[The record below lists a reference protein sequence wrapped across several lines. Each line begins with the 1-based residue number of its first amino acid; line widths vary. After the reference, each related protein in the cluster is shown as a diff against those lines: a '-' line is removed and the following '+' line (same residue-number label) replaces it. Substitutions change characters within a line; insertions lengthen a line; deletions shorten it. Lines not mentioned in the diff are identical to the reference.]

1 MSDQSSLGLTSWN
14 SAASARR
21 KLTCSPAKPW
31 GIHQSLL
38 GECPRCGW
46 APDWMPPQASLAPPL
61 AALSTL
67 PAAE

>member
-1 MSDQSSLGLTSWN
+1 MNDMSKAGLPSTPG
-14 SAASARR
+14 ALPRR
-21 KLTCSPAKPW
+21 RLTCSPAKPW

-46 APDWMPPQASLAPPL
+46 APDWLPYAAL
-61 AALSTL
+61 AAPLESLSTL

>member
-1 MSDQSSLGLTSWN
+1 MNDQSSTGLPHAHG
-14 SAASARR
+14 AAYARR

-38 GECPRCGW
+38 GDCPRCGW
-46 APDWMPPQASLAPPL
+46 APDWFPASPL
-61 AALSTL
+61 AGLSSL